1 MSSATPTERCFPFS
15 KTQRLLSS
23 SDFTPVFNDAPIRAS
38 NSEILI
44 LCKFSS
50 TNNARLG
57 LVVAKKHIKHAN
69 KRNQFKRI
77 ARESFRLKQH
87 KLPPIDAIVLARRG
101 ADALSKNELR
111 RMFDGLW
118 KRVVKKAEKLAQAQ
132 PEKTG

>member
-1 MSSATPTERCFPFS
+1 MLSATPKERCFSFG
-15 KTQRLLSS
+15 KEQRLLNS

-44 LCKFSS
+44 LCKLSS
-50 TNNARLG
+50 TGKARLG
-57 LVVAKKHIKHAN
+57 LVVAKKNIKHAN

-101 ADALSKNELR
+101 ADSLSKIELR

-118 KRVVKKAEKLAQAQ
+118 KRVVKKAEKLIATQ